1 MGKDLAFYFR
11 QMTAEFYD
19 KKIDDILK
27 MNMDDYKSSLIM
39 SYFMGAMAHAICAE
53 EITKHSDLK
62 ITCLQDLDEIKF
74 FIFEKMGLDKNGEK
88 ITVENK
94 NVH

>member
-39 SYFMGAMAHAICAE
+39 SYFMGAI
-53 EITKHSDLK
+53 SDLK